1 MNKNKFLISCG
12 LGAIFALYVNMGTSD
27 NIYVK
32 NWEDFSEYNN
42 YQENIKNN
50 KYGKDGAEI
59 MKVHLIRVAN
69 KITFNEDIYDCNNLQ
84 TYLPE
89 HYTGEYLFPDKE
101 NDKIINSG
109 VCLSKADI
117 LDHVNSYLLF

>member
-1 MNKNKFLISCG
+1 MNKNKFLIFCG

-69 KITFNEDIYDCNNLQ
+69 KITFNEDQFSFL
-84 TYLPE
+84 E
-89 HYTGEYLFPDKE
+89 
-101 NDKIINSG
+101 S
-109 VCLSKADI
+109 
-117 LDHVNSYLLF
+117 